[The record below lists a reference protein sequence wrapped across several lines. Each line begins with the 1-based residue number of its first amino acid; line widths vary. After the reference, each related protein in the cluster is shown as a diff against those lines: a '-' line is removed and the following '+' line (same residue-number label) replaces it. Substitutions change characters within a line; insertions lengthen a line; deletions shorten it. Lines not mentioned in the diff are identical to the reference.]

1 MFRNLF
7 RLFLLNKLF
16 GGSRNAGPSRGSGGL
31 GCLGIIVVLVV
42 IYFVYRFLV
51 G

>member
-7 RLFLLNKLF
+7 KLFLLNKLF
-16 GGSRNAGPSRGSGGL
+16 GGGGNTGRSRGGI
-31 GCLGIIVVLVV
+31 GCLGIILILAL
-42 IYFVYRFLV
+42 IYFAYWFLN